1 MADSESLKQKAVF
14 IIKRFKKISL
24 FFLGCCLVLFT
35 LEAGLQVSSFI
46 AHRFFLPQYDFPKIH
61 TANTRIIFCLGDSFT
76 YGIGAG
82 FNHSY
87 PAQLEEILNQRSKG
101 LNFKVYN
108 LGVPGY
114 NSTQVANRL
123 RTVVTSCKPDAVVVL
138 CGCNDNW
145 NFRDMKWH
153 WNWGTLAVD
162 SLLSK
167 LRVYRMATVFFQN
180 MRQSGVNP
188 VKHDS
193 LPAVRKILVKGND
206 EQKLVA
212 YANIYRDAGYY
223 EQAKVFYEK
232 SLFLKPSSRVALME
246 LGRCYKLN
254 REYNRAVE
262 TFGGM
267 LKNNV
272 DDSPVYE
279 ELDDVFRRLNVIE
292 EPIAFYTALLKK
304 FPGNKQIRRRL
315 SKTYVHLGGTLYK
328 NGQVDEAY
336 CLYSDAVIL
345 DPENKKAQKL
355 LETMRIFRELRGT
368 NKNSILS
375 LSPFDILKFVEGY
388 LIIKIMPIK
397 KITDDLLIENL
408 SAMAALC
415 REKEIPLI
423 FSGYPREIPE
433 KIKELALQDNI
444 PLVEHER
451 CFARLLAAAPLEVYF
466 ISEDDPHCTRLGY
479 RVMAENIAE
488 AVLET
493 IDFIQKGL

>member
-1 MADSESLKQKAVF
+1 MLRLSVKHKIYLIVF
-14 IIKRFKKISL
+14 GIGVCLLGGEILLRVSNL
-24 FFLGCCLVLFT
+24 FCTQFL
-35 LEAGLQVSSFI
+35 
-46 AHRFFLPQYDFPKIH
+46 LPRYDFPKIRA
-61 TANTRIIFCLGDSFT
+61 ANTRIIFCLGDSFT

-87 PAQLEEILNQRSKG
+87 PAQMEEILNQRSKG

-138 CGCNDNW
+138 CGSNDKW

-167 LRVYRMATVFFQN
+167 LRVYRLVTVFFQN
-180 MRQSGVNP
+180 MRQSRLKL
-188 VKHDS
+188 VKHES
-193 LPAVRKILVKGND
+193 FSMLRKNVDKLAD
-206 EQKLVA
+206 AQKLIA
-212 YANIYRDAGYY
+212 YANVYRDAGCY
-223 EQAKVFYEK
+223 EQAKVFYQK
-232 SLFLKPSSRVALME
+232 ALFLKPQDRLVLME

-254 REYNRAVE
+254 REYDRAVE

-304 FPGNKQIRRRL
+304 FPGNKRIARQLSSAYVNMAGRL
-315 SKTYVHLGGTLYK
+315 CVNERIAAAGL
-328 NGQVDEAY
+328 
-336 CLYSDAVIL
+336 LYSKAFNI
-345 DPENKKAQKL
+345 DPENQKAQKM
-355 LETMRIFRELRGT
+355 LEALRVSQRARGRDYVLMMQESRYDFL
-368 NKNSILS
+368 NMLKGIIL
-375 LSPFDILKFVEGY
+375 FDILSDKAVAE
-388 LIIKIMPIK
+388 
-397 KITDDLLIENL
+397 DLLNENL
-408 SAMAALC
+408 TEMITLC
-415 REKEIPLI
+415 KDKGINLI
-423 FSGYPREIPE
+423 FSGYPHNTSEVTIQV
-433 KIKELALQDNI
+433 ALRDSI
-444 PLVEHER
+444 PLVEHT
-451 CFARLLAAAPLEVYF
+451 RLLEVAPLEAYF
-466 ISEDDPHCTRLGY
+466 VSIDDSHCTRLGY

-488 AVLET
+488 AIIDT
-493 IDFIQKGL
+493 IGSKYSLNVEH